1 MEEWEKEGFASEEAY
16 VKDANAMYEAEMKA
30 EFCMSFVNGGGHS
43 SDWREAYRQSQ
54 MTEEE
59 FFASLHAQYGGEK
72 IEYVDMFG
80 VTRYW

>member
-1 MEEWEKEGFASEEAY
+1 METWEKEGFASEEAY
-16 VKDANAMYEAEMKA
+16 LEEAYAGIQAEQEA

-59 FFASLHAQYGGEK
+59 FFAELHAQFGE
-72 IEYVDMFG
+72 ELEAEQRG
-80 VTRYW
+80 